1 MCVCVFDEGR
11 VYVCAGVRVC
21 VGVGEMECVLNG
33 VDVMLLRSCV
43 GVVN

>member
-11 VYVCAGVRVC
+11 VYVCA
-21 VGVGEMECVLNG
+21 GVGEMECVLNG